1 MRTFIVLLEMDAD
14 EVIVNVFEALFNVV
28 RCLPPPPAC
37 AAGLVSDCVVC
48 VCSNDHSSKAKSHMV
63 DIMNSLIEES
73 EGLSQVRAP
82 CLSTPVSVRNDGLA
96 AARRR
101 CWTPS

>member
-28 RCLPPPPAC
+28 RCACPLPPRAQHI
-37 AAGLVSDCVVC
+37 SDCVVC

-82 CLSTPVSVRNDGLA
+82 CLSHAVSVRNDGLA

>member
-1 MRTFIVLLEMDAD
+1 
-14 EVIVNVFEALFNVV
+14 
-28 RCLPPPPAC
+28 
-37 AAGLVSDCVVC
+37 
-48 VCSNDHSSKAKSHMV
+48 MV

-82 CLSTPVSVRNDGLA
+82 CLSHAVSVRNDGLA

>member
-1 MRTFIVLLEMDAD
+1 MSSGA
-14 EVIVNVFEALFNVV
+14 
-28 RCLPPPPAC
+28 PPPSPRVR

-82 CLSTPVSVRNDGLA
+82 CLSHAVSVRNDGLA